1 MTVLE
6 PYMKSVRSYLG
17 HTPKLGERVF
27 IDPFALVLGQVEL
40 GDDCSVW
47 PMAVVRGDM
56 HHIKIGERTSVQ
68 DGAVLHITH
77 DSDYNPGGFPLLIGS
92 DVTIGHKA
100 VLHGCTVR
108 DRVLI
113 GMGAIIMDG
122 AVIGEDCVVGAGAL
136 VTEGVIVPPKSLILG
151 SPAKVTR
158 TVTDEELA
166 WIRES
171 AQNYVG
177 YARRYLE
184 EPLKA
189 RPGFRA

>member
-1 MTVLE
+1 
-6 PYMKSVRSYLG
+6 MKSVRTYLG

-56 HHIKIGERTSVQ
+56 HHIKIGARTSVQ

-77 DSDYNPGGFPLLIGS
+77 ASNYNPGGFPLIIGC

-100 VLHGCTVR
+100 VLHGCTVK

-113 GMGAIIMDG
+113 GMGAIVMDG
-122 AVIGEDCVVGAGAL
+122 AVIEEEVILAAGS
-136 VTEGVIVPPKSLILG
+136 IVPPGRVLKSG
-151 SPAKVTR
+151 FVYRGNPAIEARPITEKERSFFTY
-158 TVTDEELA
+158 TA
-166 WIRES
+166 K
-171 AQNYVG
+171 N
-177 YARRYLE
+177 YAR
-184 EPLKA
+184 LKDLHQQELD
-189 RPGFRA
+189 GTSQQ